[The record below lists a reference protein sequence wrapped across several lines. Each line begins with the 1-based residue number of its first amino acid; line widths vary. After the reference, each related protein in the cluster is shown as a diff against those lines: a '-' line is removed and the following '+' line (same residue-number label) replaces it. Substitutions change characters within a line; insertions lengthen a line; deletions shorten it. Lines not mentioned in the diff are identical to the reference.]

1 MKKKLLMIPV
11 LLVAILLLT
20 ACGLAKKPVSV
31 ETFTKIAEGKDMI
44 VVDVIDQFEE
54 SPQVKKA
61 NVAIV
66 ENQWQLEHYILS
78 SKDETTSMF
87 NKNKQ
92 AFELEKDGK
101 SKETKVEY
109 GSYTKYVLETDTKYK
124 VLIKVDNMFIYGNVP
139 IEYKEYAVELIK
151 ELGY

>member
-11 LLVAILLLT
+11 MLVAILLLT

-31 ETFTKIAEGKDMI
+31 ADFTKIAEGKDMM

-54 SPQVKKA
+54 SPQVKTA

-66 ENQWQLEHYILS
+66 ENQWQLEHYTLT
-78 SKDETTSMF
+78 SKDEATSMF

-101 SKETKVEY
+101 SKETKVEF
-109 GSYTKYVLETDTKYK
+109 GTYTKYVLETDTKYK
-124 VLIKVDNMFIYGNVP
+124 VLIKSENMFIYGNVP
-139 IEYKEYAVELIK
+139 VEYKEYAVALLK
-151 ELGY
+151 DLGY